1 MNAPVFSAPRR
12 RSSNAA
18 TTLKFTAQIWF
29 VVAFVGQLLF
39 AYYVLA
45 YYGGAAV
52 DGNWVKWNGVF
63 KHGYVAGDAMGNIAV
78 GVHLFLAFVVTV
90 CGPLQLIPQIRTYAP
105 TFHRWNGRIYLT
117 TAVVTSIAGLVMLFN
132 RGSVGGM
139 IQHVGIALNAV
150 LVIIFAAMALRY
162 ALARDFVTHRRW
174 ALRLFLVVSGVW
186 FYRVGLMLWLVLNK
200 GPAGFDPVTFQG
212 PFLYFIAF
220 ANYLLPLAVLEIYFY
235 AKDKA
240 GERGQFTMAAS
251 LFVLT
256 IAMGAGILFATKLMW
271 FSRL

>member
-1 MNAPVFSAPRR
+1 MNANVFTAPRR
-12 RSSNAA
+12 STSSAE
-18 TTLKFTAQIWF
+18 TTLRLTAQFWF

-45 YYGGAAV
+45 YYGGSAV
-52 DGNWVKWNGVF
+52 EGSWAKWNGVF
-63 KHGYVAGDAMGNIAV
+63 KHGYVAGDSFGNIAV
-78 GVHLFLAFVVTV
+78 GVHLFLAFVVTI

-105 TFHRWNGRIYLT
+105 AFHRWNGRIYLT

-132 RGSVGGM
+132 RGSVGGT

-174 ALRLFLVVSGVW
+174 ALRLFLAVSGVW
-186 FYRVGLMLWLVLNK
+186 FYRIGLMLWLVANK

-212 PFLYFIAF
+212 PFLSFISF
-220 ANYLLPLAVLEIYFY
+220 ANYLLPLAILEIYFY
-235 AKDKA
+235 ARDGGRTA
-240 GERGQFTMAAS
+240 NRFMMSAA
-251 LFVLT
+251 LFLLT

>member
-1 MNAPVFSAPRR
+1 MNAHVLTAQR
-12 RSSNAA
+12 RSTSSAE
-18 TTLKFTAQIWF
+18 TTLRLTAQFWF

-45 YYGGAAV
+45 YYGGSAIE
-52 DGNWVKWNGVF
+52 GSWHKWNKVF
-63 KHGYVAGDAMGNIAV
+63 EHGYVAGDAIGNIAV
-78 GVHLFLAFVVTV
+78 GVHLFLALVVTV

-132 RGSVGGM
+132 RGSVGGT
-139 IQHVGIALNAV
+139 IQHVAIALNAV

-186 FYRVGLMLWLVLNK
+186 FFRIGLMLWIVLNK

-212 PFLYFIAF
+212 PFLYFLGF

-235 AKDKA
+235 AKDKGSA
-240 GERGQFTMAAS
+240 PQRVTVAVG

-256 IAMGAGILFATKLMW
+256 IAMAAGILFATKLMW
-271 FSRL
+271 LPRL

>member
-1 MNAPVFSAPRR
+1 MNAHVLTTQHRSTSSAQT
-12 RSSNAA
+12 A
-18 TTLKFTAQIWF
+18 LKVTAQFWF

-52 DGNWVKWNGVF
+52 EGNWAKWNGVF

-105 TFHRWNGRIYLT
+105 VFHRWNGRIYLT
-117 TAVVTSIAGLVMLFN
+117 TAVVTSVAGLFMFFN
-132 RGSVGGM
+132 RDMVGGT

-186 FYRVGLMLWLVLNK
+186 FFRISLMLWIVLNK

-212 PFLYFIAF
+212 PFLYFLAF

-235 AKDKA
+235 AKDKGNA
-240 GERGQFTMAAS
+240 PQRAAMAIG

-256 IAMGAGILFATKLMW
+256 IAMAAGILFATKLMW
-271 FSRL
+271 LPRL

>member
-1 MNAPVFSAPRR
+1 MNTHVLPAQRQSNSSAE
-12 RSSNAA
+12 
-18 TTLKFTAQIWF
+18 TTLRLTAQFWF

-52 DGNWVKWNGVF
+52 EGNWAKWNGVF
-63 KHGYVAGDAMGNIAV
+63 KHGYVAGDAVGNIAV

-105 TFHRWNGRIYLT
+105 MFHRWNGRIYLT
-117 TAVVTSIAGLVMLFN
+117 TAVVTSVAGLFMLFN
-132 RGSVGGM
+132 RGSVGGA

-150 LVIIFAAMALRY
+150 LVIVFAAMALRY
-162 ALARDFVTHRRW
+162 ALARDFVTHRRF

-186 FYRVGLMLWLVLNK
+186 FYRVGLMLWLVANK

-220 ANYLLPLAVLEIYFY
+220 ANYLLPLAILEIYFY
-235 AKDKA
+235 TKDNTHA
-240 GERGQFTMAAS
+240 RGHLTMAAG
-251 LFVLT
+251 LLVLT
-256 IAMGAGILFATKLMW
+256 LAMAAGIVFATKLMW

>member
-1 MNAPVFSAPRR
+1 MNAHV
-12 RSSNAA
+12 
-18 TTLKFTAQIWF
+18 LTAQRQSNSSAQTALKITAQFWF
-29 VVAFVGQLLF
+29 IVAFVGQLLF

-45 YYGGAAV
+45 YYGGSAIEGSW
-52 DGNWVKWNGVF
+52 DKWNKIF

-90 CGPLQLIPQIRTYAP
+90 CGPLQLIPHIRSYAP
-105 TFHRWNGRIYLT
+105 IFHRWNGRIYLS

-132 RGSVGGM
+132 RGSVGGT
-139 IQHVGIALNAV
+139 IQHAAIAFNAV

-162 ALARDFVTHRRW
+162 ALARDFVTHRRF

-186 FYRVGLMLWLVLNK
+186 FYRIGLMLWLVLNK

-212 PFLYFIAF
+212 PFLYFISF

-235 AKDKA
+235 TKDKTGA
-240 GERGQFTMAAS
+240 RGHFTMAAG
-251 LFVLT
+251 LLVLT
-256 IAMGAGILFATKLMW
+256 IAMASGILFATKLMW

>member
-1 MNAPVFSAPRR
+1 MNAHVLTAQR
-12 RSSNAA
+12 RSNSSAQTA
-18 TTLKFTAQIWF
+18 LKVTAQFWF

-45 YYGGAAV
+45 YYGGAAIE
-52 DGNWVKWNGVF
+52 GSWEKWNKVF

-90 CGPLQLIPQIRTYAP
+90 CGPLQLISQIRTYAP

-132 RGSVGGM
+132 RGSVGGT

-150 LVIIFAAMALRY
+150 LVIIFAALALRY

-186 FYRVGLMLWLVLNK
+186 FYRIGLMLWLVVNK

-235 AKDKA
+235 AKDKTGA
-240 GERGQFTMAAS
+240 LGHFTMAAG

-256 IAMGAGILFATKLMW
+256 LAMAAGILFATKLMW

>member
-1 MNAPVFSAPRR
+1 MNAHALATPRR
-12 RSSNAA
+12 STSSAG
-18 TTLKFTAQIWF
+18 TTLRLMAQFWF

-45 YYGGAAV
+45 YYGASAIEGS
-52 DGNWVKWNGVF
+52 WTKWNVVF
-63 KHGYVAGDAMGNIAV
+63 KHGYVAGDSFGNIAV
-78 GVHLFLAFVVTV
+78 GVHLFLALVVTI
-90 CGPLQLIPQIRTYAP
+90 CGPLQLIPQIRTHAP
-105 TFHRWNGRIYLT
+105 VFHRWNGRIYLT

-132 RGSVGGM
+132 RGSVGGA

-174 ALRLFLVVSGVW
+174 ALRLFLAVSGVW
-186 FYRVGLMLWLVLNK
+186 FYRVGLMLWLVANK

-212 PFLYFIAF
+212 PFLSFISF
-220 ANYLLPLAVLEIYFY
+220 ANYLLPLAILEIYFY
-235 AKDKA
+235 AKRKGNTFD
-240 GERGQFTMAAS
+240 QMVMAAG

-256 IAMGAGILFATKLMW
+256 LAMSAGILFATKFMW